1 MTHVVMATKST
12 SFLKSPILFQ
22 NKIEDSVSNEEV
34 EIDIDEL
41 LDMESDEHRRRHL
54 QVLPLQS
61 PPFSIAPFWFAAL
74 AGERQG
80 RAQRC
85 ERKWP
90 QGPGTSSR

>member
-1 MTHVVMATKST
+1 MTHVVVMATKST

-54 QVLPLQS
+54 QVLPPPKS
-61 PPFSIAPFWFAAL
+61 PLFYSPLLVCSACW
-74 AGERQG
+74 
-80 RAQRC
+80 
-85 ERKWP
+85 
-90 QGPGTSSR
+90 